1 MQNLLFA
8 FPQWLVDTILVS
20 RTVILILTA
29 LLALTIVV
37 TVLMQNNSSSG
48 GTNVMTGVT
57 ESYYSQN
64 KGTSREGKLK
74 KITTICSICI
84 VVLIVIYFVTR
95 IIYKG

>member
-20 RTVILILTA
+20 RTVILCITA
-29 LLALTIVV
+29 LLALTIIV

-64 KGTSREGKLK
+64 KGSSREGRLK
-74 KITTICSICI
+74 KITTICSICV
-84 VVLIVIYFVTR
+84 VVLVVIYFITR

>member
-20 RTVILILTA
+20 RTVLLVIAA
-29 LLALTIVV
+29 LLALTVIV

-48 GTNVMTGVT
+48 GTNVMTGAT

-64 KGTSREGKLK
+64 KGSSKEGRLK
-74 KITTICSICI
+74 KITTICSIAI
-84 VVLIVIYFVTR
+84 VALIIIYFITC